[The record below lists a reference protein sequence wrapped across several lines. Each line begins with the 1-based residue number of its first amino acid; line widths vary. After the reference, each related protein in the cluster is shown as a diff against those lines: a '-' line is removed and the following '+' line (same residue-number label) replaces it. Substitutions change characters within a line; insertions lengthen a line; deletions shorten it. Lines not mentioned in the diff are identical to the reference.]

1 MDDEAIIRLLCGK
14 AFVRV
19 GLEVTTTA
27 NGSEAVREF
36 SQAWERGRP
45 YQLVIFDLTV
55 PGGMGGKDALT
66 EVRKIDP
73 SIRAIA
79 SSGYSNDPVM
89 ADYRRFGFDAIVPKP
104 YEIDQMIDTV
114 RHVLAQKG

>member
-1 MDDEAIIRLLCGK
+1 
-14 AFVRV
+14 
-19 GLEVTTTA
+19 VTTAA
-27 NGSEAVREF
+27 NGSDAVREF
-36 SQAWERGRP
+36 SQARERGRP

-89 ADYRRFGFDAIVPKP
+89 ADYRRFGFDAVVPKP
-104 YEIDQMIDTV
+104 YEIDQMLDTV
-114 RHVLAQKG
+114 RHVLTPNG